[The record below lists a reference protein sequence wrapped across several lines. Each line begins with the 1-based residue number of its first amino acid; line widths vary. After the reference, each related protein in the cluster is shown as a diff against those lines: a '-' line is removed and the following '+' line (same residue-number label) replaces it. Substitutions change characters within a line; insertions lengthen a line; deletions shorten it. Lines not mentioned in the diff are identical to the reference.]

1 MISIAV
7 LMLVAAAAKADPSV
21 LSFSYSTLA
30 GSFDPTG
37 DDTGD
42 FVATATTKLAETS
55 LFTTGSVTRLVEP
68 SGTALFAFAPYHD
81 FADADFT
88 LALSVFD
95 IDRNLNTASATGTLT
110 AVDID
115 GDTIS
120 GDVSGGWRLIS
131 GQATFTGSIT
141 DMAIVSDD
149 ELFDGQFNTGFSA
162 VFEDVEQMIGVV
174 TDITGVSGG
183 FFEERFIDHSSLV
196 TRQVIPA
203 PGAVVLGVIGLSLI
217 GWFRKRLS

>member
-1 MISIAV
+1 MSG
-7 LMLVAAAAKADPSV
+7 V
-21 LSFSYSTLA
+21 LSFSYDALA

-42 FVATATTKLAETS
+42 FVATATTALGETS
-55 LFTTGSVTRLVEP
+55 LFTTGSVKRLVEP
-68 SGTALFAFAPYHD
+68 SGMALFAFAPYLD

-95 IDRNLNTASATGTLT
+95 IDRDSNRASATGTLT

-120 GDVSGGWRLIS
+120 GAVSGGWRLIS
-131 GQATFTGSIT
+131 GQATFTGSIGEI
-141 DMAIVSDD
+141 AIVSDD
-149 ELFDGQFNTGFSA
+149 GLFDGQFDTGFSA
-162 VFEDVEQMIGVV
+162 AFEDVDQMIGVV

-183 FFEERFIDHSSLV
+183 FTV
-196 TRQVIPA
+196 A
-203 PGAVVLGVIGLSLI
+203 
-217 GWFRKRLS
+217 